1 MILGRWRQFAAR
13 CASLTSTVSRS
24 AALTSL
30 LIVIASGLAHAQGTV
45 TGKVTG
51 QAGGQPIADTRIL
64 LIGTNLSAVSGEDG
78 SYTIRNVPAGS
89 AQVQALRVGFK
100 SERKTVTVT
109 SGAST
114 TADFQ
119 LSIAVAQLDE
129 VVTTATGQQRR
140 VELGNAVSTLGDV
153 GKRVEQTEIH
163 TIGDLMVAKAPG
175 VIVLPAVMTGGA
187 PTVRIRGLSSISLS
201 NAPIWIVDGV
211 RFESGTVSLNSQTS
225 FSMLNSLNPDEIED
239 IEIVKGPSAA
249 TLYGTAAANG
259 VVVVTTKKGRA
270 GKARWNWIA

>member
-1 MILGRWRQFAAR
+1 
-13 CASLTSTVSRS
+13 
-24 AALTSL
+24 
-30 LIVIASGLAHAQGTV
+30 
-45 TGKVTG
+45 
-51 QAGGQPIADTRIL
+51 
-64 LIGTNLSAVSGEDG
+64 
-78 SYTIRNVPAGS
+78 VPP
-89 AQVQALRVGFK
+89 R
-100 SERKTVTVT
+100 T
-109 SGAST
+109 
-114 TADFQ
+114 FQ

-249 TLYGTAAANG
+249 TLYGTG
-259 VVVVTTKKGRA
+259 RGEWRRRRDDEKGSCWQSAMELDRRA
-270 GKARWNWIA
+270 RLGSG